1 MGNTNNGSTRKFDAI
16 TSKQFYGGLDRNY
29 AGEGFTG
36 AKDTKDY
43 GAGIM
48 SNAKRVMIRDIA
60 DILGSKMGIKELRQT
75 KDVDELIKLMKQY
88 VPDPRRDGNG
98 ITFSGDKQK
107 QIKACEVL
115 VGAIKEK
122 FGLDITATTPEGIC
136 AEVSGVVYSLFSNM
150 SSELLVTRKDLEN
163 NISNLETMKSFLDL
177 QYGKIEE
184 AIISDNDSS
193 IGAETKMLRDVRKDI
208 NDEYKRQMQML
219 KNMLDLL
226 QVKTMNLNEVME
238 EGKQFKYL
246 VQKIRMYPG
255 TKEFGRKL
263 SYTLSGLRTAAQ
275 AAKIVDAA
283 LKEVGASYTEYTK
296 AVEYKDLEKLISD
309 KTVSVINK
317 KGINLEKLIKANQAL
332 FRFQYMHDEIVK
344 ELVGNSKP
352 AEFVKSM
359 RSSKSVGGYLDEEDG
374 NLLGAYEGGGLD
386 KRIKNRN
393 ELKKKLVEEFN
404 RSLNIIVA
412 EISRSAKKISSALS
426 AGKHL
431 TSDKVRKFVESLRL
445 VPDLSKEFTYFSIT
459 GIMDKIEYR
468 QERERFVASLKY
480 VIACSDDLLKDALD
494 LKDSVG
500 EVKLLFQ
507 KIIELIEA
515 YTRRFADGLGSVVKR
530 SQSSDVVEGSSEFAA
545 SQMEAEGGNDIDE
558 EIRSLSLVLG
568 GKEKRNYFGSNESL
582 ITGGGINAQI
592 ARTAM
597 NFTDVIDTIFYF
609 HRIGLIR
616 HNLKHVNTELI
627 SYKEDYSKMLG
638 DAVANGIDSVV
649 KERKDLE
656 YLDNL
661 ENAGNDAKSFI
672 KALEPTAKAV
682 AAPVSPSPFIA
693 VPNAI
698 PGDAEKKAIQEK
710 VKGFYH
716 SQMTAKVNMYRVA
729 EAVDIYLAEFTDG
742 ITSDLDSIQDILQM
756 LNNTE
761 TISNWFNNSSGDYIC
776 QMFERFPG
784 FVSSSQEYLYPPN
797 RYFSDYKPED
807 DYHYYLSVLRKCN
820 LLNTAEAKSRKAES
834 TILHHNKPEMDKYI
848 AKLDTRDTKLKTPT
862 RSIKAT
868 ADTDILPYRFPG
880 NPYISL
886 PICALMETDRNK
898 KRDVISALSD
908 AKNAL
913 SVNGLKNIIAAFV
926 TVGERF
932 GGKNI
937 IKKSPIPPKLILK
950 YLNDYIANSAFS
962 SGSYKD
968 GSVLS
973 KELPLVK
980 GIYDLKKLNIK
991 LASDNTTFTANG
1003 ENIWTGMNT
1012 NLRYAPVGGGL
1023 PADANVVPHAY
1034 GGRVY
1039 SKMRSVPQV
1048 KADGDNENDDNI
1060 SPTFVQTDKLF
1071 THVIK
1076 AIVAKIFTVIG
1087 TFNMLTKPVQSSGLS
1102 LYKEPRMILGGS
1114 DDPIVLP
1121 EALELYVRLPLLAE
1135 FYKDIF
1141 EFDAVGNNRM
1151 ITLVPEID
1159 GIFSGLVNIIF
1170 ERAKNVKE
1178 GNYSDSDIRMLIEEI
1193 NKIYLRFKNSKTS
1206 VTDVFD
1212 AFKNEINRRFGVLKD
1227 EERKEYQKF
1236 IKNRYNNDF
1245 DKEKDVIDFE
1255 INGIDEEDTFRRP
1268 APSDS
1273 FLSENFNT
1281 KTIGQFNGHK
1291 YNLDSDADYTLI
1303 HSFRKKIDNK
1313 FRKVHNAILEN
1324 ENSEVAKV
1332 RHISFYP
1339 LIKNYG
1345 EELKYAKTENDKY
1358 HIVKSALSS
1367 LGSFSVSSLE
1377 KAYIAYHETVITG
1390 LNTLYALYQ
1399 QLKKYNDTV
1408 KDMHKSIHD
1417 ITEWSKTADCTAD
1430 IYNATSISTGG
1441 TIYTGVGG
1449 NAHGVPI
1456 GAATRNSTDTLKNK
1470 LAPLTYAK
1478 KLGGATQAATILVP
1492 ESEQGIKTNVGN
1504 RGNGGFADITNGNTD
1519 FSTAGA
1525 RVSFIAQFAGYIA
1538 SKYNA
1543 ADLSAVIG
1551 TSPFNHTALDPH
1563 YQEVVQRFF
1572 VDQDA
1577 ILRDLFD
1584 LITQIQDNFGDL
1596 VTVRIDAYKDTDTV
1610 VIKPAPADP
1619 DEITYG
1625 ERKMRMFIDHTNM
1638 RDKVKASLNVIKQM
1652 NDKFRGLISE
1662 SIIKDFESSDK
1673 PGSIY
1678 YLEKHL
1684 CDEILDGKFP
1694 SDVPV
1699 EDSKSIDDRNKQ
1711 INEILEFLTR
1721 KWKVGGASLD
1731 YIMEDI
1737 TSTETDRAIVN
1748 KPQEYHTVL
1757 KLGAAVPT
1765 EASANEDFP
1774 CKLVDLKDGSYH
1786 SFYRT
1791 MSSIL
1796 VYDFRSLN
1804 SGIDVG
1810 LGKIALLGGG
1820 VIWNGLTSSENV
1832 FKDKNSMKGIDKLV
1846 YNHGQKKYDMVEPG
1860 APYFPGLT
1868 QSDLFFHEKTWYS
1881 PTDEGF
1887 DFARNQASNGLVLQ
1901 FNRLVG
1907 LYLANIY
1914 DETTTSFYLP
1924 TIDKF
1929 ANGAFNDA
1937 VVGTRSFEPFKL
1949 LDASSGQFKISGGGV
1964 INPIV
1969 SNNSTFSVV
1978 AHRFIDF
1985 GYDSA
1990 NLSSN
1995 SSRGV
2000 LVTPLAKIIRS
2011 MISIKSGNLNEQLF
2025 AKSDLS
2031 LIPNYMK
2038 EKMRAYFPVFHL
2050 LFKNLTKRCELYK
2063 LFASCLNVKNYNLA
2077 RIQTKA
2083 LESSFTGITGAGF
2096 RVALPITSQEAQVT
2110 RLNATTVI
2118 TAINDANIYTAGAR
2132 YTSSSTLVQL
2142 PNGSD
2147 EMSAYMIHAAGE
2159 VIKGCNSLIGCI
2171 QDVLKDLSEN
2181 PKLGETYNT
2190 FIQDY
2195 SNINGYPPFMPQSTT
2210 LHLLTADDD
2219 KISHFY
2225 PTERL
2230 GGFYFKLAYYTRSLL
2245 SGKMSME
2252 SMPGMMQILKEH
2264 NSSCDVKHHIS
2275 DAEYKRFQEYVL
2287 PLLTF
2292 SFTNKIFKRS
2302 SLIAKDDGAAVMN
2315 PGVAVA
2321 IAATVGG
2328 RDQLVDLVIQENK
2341 TGGGTATTMHVFH
2354 NTADFRVDNRD
2365 LSNPPSL
2372 LEIKN
2377 TEGKWVYQAREKATI
2392 TDIMELTESTSQR
2405 RQRLLVSNYVEQS
2418 KSKGIMRSTRE
2429 DKLVYN
2435 IIDLNITP
2443 VNIHALMRDIPLVNV
2458 YNYSI
2463 TYDSMIQD
2471 IFGSVET
2478 TTSIKTYSATNTPR
2492 QVFTKLLLE
2501 PYNSMDETA
2510 YEFYIGRIMRGAL
2523 GIEGLGMPKYLSE
2536 EIYNKSLFGE
2546 LVNNHVN
2553 FSAEPSV
2560 DLSHAHEM
2568 GKREAPADDITQIVE
2583 PVYQLVKKLSEPFAA
2598 ILTDNRV
2605 NVPITTHIQQ
2615 KYIFSAA
2622 ATESTATASDC
2633 YAGVVPFTD
2642 APLKNLVANAI
2653 KSPGNKNQAC
2663 RQYFTDMF
2671 KEKMKNYKEYV
2682 LSRMDHFE
2690 SDAGRINPNSVGSTA
2705 DDGRA
2710 CNFIL
2715 DHLPDGLKHHEGS
2728 ALTNIFEE
2736 VILRELVVAGLSV
2749 YAVEVGN
2756 RAGRGLASPGD
2767 FYGMAAHMHLSA
2779 GAAVG
2784 DLNIQFS
2791 TGGLAGGGTAQFTA
2805 ANTAA
2810 VVNAAGKNIY
2820 TKIGLKP
2827 IRRAIREIPSHT
2839 LAKGLTLA
2847 TGSEDKFF
2855 STPNVLPILI
2865 RKTAAT
2871 SVFNEAD
2878 LGYEVPCRHLLDL
2891 YAKTLFPSRSNYTS
2905 AGVPAVFKLRS
2916 SPLYS
2921 GIATT
2926 ARARAVNISGLSAD
2940 DRYRLAVSAFCFLHN
2955 TPEGRKK
2962 MTDKYKSVINNIEAK
2977 IIKNYLYKQTHV
2989 LFPGKLMYYWLFS
3002 SFAACTIAPAAK
3014 LYYENERRKNTT
3026 QRDKYKSYL
3035 RNAIISPFLLGLTSS
3050 ENTAPAALAAAIIV
3064 ATGGGAPVTS
3074 AQIAADLAST
3084 FKCYD
3089 SVNNNLQM
3097 EVADT
3102 KAAAPSAYKI
3112 PLNPLCLQGA
3122 PGVWSNGVV
3131 PFELN
3136 GRTLL
3141 DHVFIDTGLGLNTA
3155 PISDKTEATCDFNGF
3170 ALLERFNKGTLLPT
3184 YDAAIAAGVA
3194 VELVSKALNS
3204 IDAFGNAA
3212 EGVVATVVK
3221 TDTPAITSLMGKCT
3235 ETVLAD
3241 AAAPT
3246 VLKPIYDWLDDVNT
3260 NSLNFGTKRRSNRE
3274 MVNNLFPQYFNEHL
3288 HYLARDA
3295 SGATQIYEIPLK
3307 PGAIDI
3313 LKLYGKM
3320 RFDTKFI
3327 RNIFWITN
3335 IQRVLRF
3342 KLRRDLT
3349 WYNSKVVSDHAV
3361 IAPSI
3366 TESYEKDLHQVI
3378 NMQNYKY

>member
-1 MGNTNNGSTRKFDAI
+1 MGNTNNSSTRKFDAL

-29 AGEGFTG
+29 SGEGFTG
-36 AKDTKDY
+36 ARDTKDY
-43 GAGIM
+43 GAGVM

-60 DILGSKMGIKELRQT
+60 DILGSKLGIKELRQT

-107 QIKACEVL
+107 QIKACQVL

-150 SSELLVTRKDLEN
+150 SSELLVTRKDLKN
-163 NISNLETMKSFLDL
+163 NITNLETMKHFLDL
-177 QYGKIEE
+177 QYKKIEE
-184 AIISDNDSS
+184 AISSDKDSS

-208 NDEYKRQMQML
+208 DDEYKRQMQML

-226 QVKTMNLNEVME
+226 EVKSLNLQEVVE

-296 AVEYKDLEKLISD
+296 AVEYKDLERLISD
-309 KTVSVINK
+309 KTVAVINK
-317 KGINLEKLIKANQAL
+317 KGVNLEKLIKANQAL

-344 ELVGNSKP
+344 ELVGSSKP
-352 AEFVKSM
+352 AELVKAM
-359 RSSKSVGGYLDEEDG
+359 RSSKTLGGYLDEEEG

-386 KRIKNRN
+386 KRIKKRN

-412 EISRSAKKISSALS
+412 EIARSAKKISTALS
-426 AGKHL
+426 TGKHL
-431 TSDKVRKFVESLRL
+431 TSDKVRKFVEALRL

-459 GIMDKIEYR
+459 GIMDRIEYR
-468 QERERFVASLKY
+468 QERERFISSLKY
-480 VIACSDDLLKDALD
+480 VIACSEDLLKEAPE

-515 YTRRFADGLGSVVKR
+515 YTRRFADGLGSVVKHNT
-530 SQSSDVVEGSSEFAA
+530 SSELIEGSSEFSA
-545 SQMEAEGGNDIDE
+545 SQTEAEGGNDIDE
-558 EIRSLSLVLG
+558 ELRSLTMALG
-568 GKEKRNYFGSNESL
+568 GQEKRKYFGSDESL

-616 HNLKHVNTELI
+616 HNLKHVNTELN
-627 SYKEDYSKMLG
+627 SYKEDYNKMLG
-638 DAVANGIDSVV
+638 DAVANGIDAVV

-661 ENAGNDAKSFI
+661 ENAGNDAKSFT
-672 KALEPTAKAV
+672 KALEPTALTPSTRVLPAG
-682 AAPVSPSPFIA
+682 SPFIA

-710 VKGFYH
+710 VKGFYQ

-784 FVSSSQEYLYPPN
+784 FVSSSEAYLYPPN

-807 DYHYYLSVLRKCN
+807 DYHYYLSVLHKCN
-820 LLNTAEAKSRKAES
+820 LVDTAEAKSRKAEANV
-834 TILHHNKPEMDKYI
+834 LHPDKTELDKYVVE
-848 AKLDTRDTKLKTPT
+848 LDARDTELKTPAH
-862 RSIKAT
+862 SIKTT

-880 NPYISL
+880 NPYIAL
-886 PICALMETDRNK
+886 PICALMEADRK
-898 KRDVISALSD
+898 DKRDVISALSD

-913 SVNGLKNIIAAFV
+913 SVNGLKNIIASFV

-962 SGSYKD
+962 SGLYIE
-968 GSVLS
+968 GSPLS
-973 KELPLVK
+973 EELPLVN
-980 GIYDLKKLNIK
+980 GIYDLKKLNTK
-991 LASDNTTFTANG
+991 LASANTTFTADG
-1003 ENIWTGMNT
+1003 EKIWTGMNT
-1012 NLRYAPVGGGL
+1012 DIRYGASPRVPAPEI
-1023 PADANVVPHAY
+1023 Y

-1039 SKMRSVPQV
+1039 STMRSVSHV
-1048 KADGDNENDDNI
+1048 KADGDNKDAIET

-1071 THVIK
+1071 TYVIK
-1076 AIVAKIFTVIG
+1076 AIIAKIFTVIG

-1114 DDPIVLP
+1114 DDPIVIP

-1141 EFDAVGNNRM
+1141 EFDAAGNNKM

-1273 FLSENFNT
+1273 FLAENFST

-1291 YNLDSDADYTLI
+1291 YNLDFDTDYKLI
-1303 HSFRKKIDNK
+1303 RNFREKIDTK
-1313 FRKVHNAILEN
+1313 FRKVHSAILEN
-1324 ENSEVAKV
+1324 QDSEVAKV

-1358 HIVKSALSS
+1358 HVVKSALSS

-1390 LNTLYALYQ
+1390 LNTLHALHQ

-1408 KDMHKSIHD
+1408 KAMHKSIND
-1417 ITEWSKTADCTAD
+1417 IVAWSKTADCPAD
-1430 IYNATSISTGG
+1430 IYKASAVLTAGRLYGG
-1441 TIYTGVGG
+1441 GGVA
-1449 NAHGVPI
+1449 AHGVPI
-1456 GAATRNSTDTLKNK
+1456 GAAVRNPTDDLKNR
-1470 LAPLTYAK
+1470 LEPLIYAK
-1478 KLGGATQAATILVP
+1478 KLGSAAQQATILVP
-1492 ESEQGIKTNVGN
+1492 ESEQGIKTSVGA
-1504 RGNGGFADITNGNTD
+1504 RGNGGFADITNGDTD
-1519 FSTAGA
+1519 FSVVAA
-1525 RVSFIAQFAGYIA
+1525 QDSFIAQFAGYIA

-1543 ADLSAVIG
+1543 TDLSLAPG
-1551 TSPFNHTALDPH
+1551 AAGFPAPTALDPH

-1572 VDQDA
+1572 VDQDT

-1584 LITQIQDNFGDL
+1584 LITQLQDNFGDL
-1596 VTVRIDAYKDTDTV
+1596 VTVRIDAYKDSDTV
-1610 VIKPAPADP
+1610 VLKPLPADP

-1625 ERKMRMFIDHTNM
+1625 ERKMRMFIDQTNL

-1662 SIIKDFESSDK
+1662 SIIKEYESSEK
-1673 PGSIY
+1673 SGSIY
-1678 YLEKHL
+1678 YLEKNL

-1694 SDVPV
+1694 PEIPD
-1699 EDSKSIDDRNKQ
+1699 EDAKSIDDRNKQ
-1711 INEILEFLTR
+1711 INEILEFLTK
-1721 KWKVGGASLD
+1721 KWKVGGAALD

-1737 TSTETDRAIVN
+1737 PATETDRKIVN

-1757 KLGAAVPT
+1757 KLGDNVPT
-1765 EASANEDFP
+1765 EANANDDFP

-1820 VIWNGLTSSENV
+1820 VIHDGSSSDKV
-1832 FKDKNSMKGIDKLV
+1832 FKDKGALKGIDKLL

-1860 APYFPGLT
+1860 APYFPGRT

-1887 DFARNQASNGLVLQ
+1887 DFAKNQSANGLVLQ

-1937 VVGTRSFEPFKL
+1937 IVGTRTFEPFKL
-1949 LDASSGQFKISGGGV
+1949 LDETSGAFKAQTAAGGV
-1964 INPIV
+1964 VNAL
-1969 SNNSTFSVV
+1969 STNNKTFSVV
-1978 AHRFIDF
+1978 LHRFIDF
-1985 GYDSA
+1985 GYDTA
-1990 NLSSN
+1990 KLSSD

-2011 MISIKSGNLNEQLF
+2011 LISIKSGNLNEQLF

-2038 EKMRAYFPVFHL
+2038 EKMRAYFPMFHV

-2063 LFASCLNVKNYNLA
+2063 LFASCLNVKNYNLG
-2077 RIQTKA
+2077 RIQAKSGYA
-2083 LESSFTGITGAGF
+2083 DVSGINGGGF
-2096 RVALPITSQEAQVT
+2096 RVATPVTTGGALVSRVSTS
-2110 RLNATTVI
+2110 TVLS
-2118 TAINDANIYTAGAR
+2118 AIANKTVYVRGAV
-2132 YTSSSTLVQL
+2132 YNSNSTLVQL

-2147 EMSAYMIHAAGE
+2147 EMSAYMIHASGE

-2195 SNINGYPPFMPQSTT
+2195 SNINGYPPFMPQSTA
-2210 LHLLTADDD
+2210 LHFLTADDK

-2245 SGKMSME
+2245 SGKFSME
-2252 SMPGMMQILKEH
+2252 SMPGMVQILKEH

-2275 DAEYKRFQEYVL
+2275 DVEFKRFQEYIL
-2287 PLLTF
+2287 PLLTY

-2302 SLIAKDDGAAVMN
+2302 SLIATDTGAAVMTAGTN
-2315 PGVAVA
+2315 VLIGNLAVDQADLIANENAGV
-2321 IAATVGG
+2321 
-2328 RDQLVDLVIQENK
+2328 NC
-2341 TGGGTATTMHVFH
+2341 TMHTFSK
-2354 NTADFRVDNRD
+2354 TTDYAITRRA

-2372 LEIKN
+2372 LEIKDAD
-2377 TEGKWVYQAREKATI
+2377 GKWVYQAREKATI
-2392 TDIMELTESTSQR
+2392 TDTMELTESTSQR

-2471 IFGSVET
+2471 IFET
-2478 TTSIKTYSATNTPR
+2478 VTDTTDVKTYSSTTTPR
-2492 QVFTKLLLE
+2492 QAFTKLLLE
-2501 PYNSMDETA
+2501 PYSPMDETA

-2536 EIYNKSLFGE
+2536 ELYNKSLFGE
-2546 LVNNHVN
+2546 LVNNYVN
-2553 FSAEPSV
+2553 FTAEPSV
-2560 DLSHAHEM
+2560 DLAHAHEM

-2583 PVYQLVKKLSEPFAA
+2583 PVYQLVKKLSEPFAFHA
-2598 ILTDNRV
+2598 ILSANPR
-2605 NVPITTHIQQ
+2605 NNAPANHAGN
-2615 KYIFSAA
+2615 KYELARA
-2622 ATESTATASDC
+2622 LTEDGTSNP
-2633 YAGVVPFTD
+2633 GVLAFTD
-2642 APLKNLVANAI
+2642 APLKNLIVDAI
-2653 KSPGNKNQAC
+2653 KSPGNKNKAC
-2663 RQYFTDMF
+2663 EQYFADMF

-2690 SDAGRINPNSVGSTA
+2690 QNGGFDNTKLGTAASGRP
-2705 DDGRA
+2705 
-2710 CNFIL
+2710 CNLIL
-2715 DHLPDGLKHHEGS
+2715 SHLPDGLKHHEGS

-2736 VILRELVVAGLSV
+2736 VILRELIVAGL
-2749 YAVEVGN
+2749 EVFAKE
-2756 RAGRGLASPGD
+2756 AGDKAATGL
-2767 FYGMAAHMHLSA
+2767 
-2779 GAAVG
+2779 V
-2784 DLNIQFS
+2784 
-2791 TGGLAGGGTAQFTA
+2791 

-2810 VVNAAGKNIY
+2810 EYHGMYGYIYPGAAAGTAGFLDIRFGAGGGVSPSLQTTTFAAVRTAAGKNIF
-2820 TKIGLKP
+2820 TNGAALKN
-2827 IRRAIREIPSHT
+2827 IKRSIREIPSHT
-2839 LAKGLTLA
+2839 TNGLLRA
-2847 TGSEDKFF
+2847 SGSQTGFYNSGAG
-2855 STPNVLPILI
+2855 TTTPIL
-2865 RKTAAT
+2865 AANAAQVADF
-2871 SVFNEAD
+2871 SEAG
-2878 LGYEVPCRHLLDL
+2878 LGYTVQSRNLLDL
-2891 YAKTLFPSRSNYTS
+2891 YAKLIYKAFGYFDA
-2905 AGVPAVFKLRS
+2905 AGTVAGSTAVDYLGNGGPARGLNDAERTALSISVFCYLQ
-2916 SPLYS
+2916 
-2921 GIATT
+2921 
-2926 ARARAVNISGLSAD
+2926 
-2940 DRYRLAVSAFCFLHN
+2940 N

-2962 MTDKYKSVINNIEAK
+2962 LTDKYKAVMNNIEAK

-2989 LFPGKLMYYWLFS
+2989 LFPGRFMHYWLFS
-3002 SFAACTIAPAAK
+3002 SFAACTIAPAAR
-3014 LYYENERRKNTT
+3014 LYYENERRKNTA
-3026 QRDKYKSYL
+3026 QRDKFKTYL
-3035 RNAIISPFLLGLTSS
+3035 RNAIISPFLLGLQGSEDTRPATATSYDDNDNHLRMVS
-3050 ENTAPAALAAAIIV
+3050 KDLAGAAAAIPI
-3064 ATGGGAPVTS
+3064 
-3074 AQIAADLAST
+3074 
-3084 FKCYD
+3084 
-3089 SVNNNLQM
+3089 
-3097 EVADT
+3097 
-3102 KAAAPSAYKI
+3102 
-3112 PLNPLCLQGA
+3112 NPKVFSQA
-3122 PGVWSNGVV
+3122 FGVWSNNVV
-3131 PFELN
+3131 PFGLN
-3136 GRTLL
+3136 GRVAL
-3141 DHVFIDTGLGLNTA
+3141 DHIQINTLLGLNA
-3155 PISDKTEATCDFNGF
+3155 SPISDPAAATCNFNGF
-3170 ALLERFNKGTLLPT
+3170 ALLKRFNEGTLLT
-3184 YDAAIAAGVA
+3184 SYDAAAAAGVPN
-3194 VELVSKALNS
+3194 VLVSTATGEVDLH
-3204 IDAFGNAA
+3204 GNAA
-3212 EGVVATVVK
+3212 AGAAGTVVD
-3221 TDTPAITSLMGKCT
+3221 TNTPAVDNLMKKCDTSVRAVAASAT
-3235 ETVLAD
+3235 E
-3241 AAAPT
+3241 
-3246 VLKPIYDWLDDVNT
+3246 KQIYEWLDEVNT

-3274 MVNNLFPQYFNEHL
+3274 VVNNLFPQYFNEHL

-3295 SGATQIYEIPLK
+3295 NNATQIYEIPLK

-3366 TESYEKDLHQVI
+3366 TESYEKDLHQTI